1 MSTNYYFKKG
11 KTKCEC
17 CNSITDK
24 EYHIGKKSPDW
35 EFSFQGHPDLDI
47 HSFSDY
53 NLFFTENNIEICN
66 EYNEQILWKDLRSI
80 ILQSKLL
87 NNTINN
93 KNQTI
98 EVRKNYPN
106 YTSKEY
112 FLDEDG
118 YSFTYIEFS

>member
-11 KTKCEC
+11 KTECEC
-17 CNSITDK
+17 CNSTIDK
-24 EYHIGKKSPDW
+24 EYHIGKKSYNW
-35 EFSFQGHPDLDI
+35 EFSFQGHPDLNI
-47 HSFSDY
+47 HSFYDY
-53 NLFFTENNIEICN
+53 DLFFIKNNIEIYN
-66 EYNEQILWKDLRSI
+66 EYKEPVLWKDLMSI

-87 NNTINN
+87 NN

-106 YTSKEY
+106 SISKEY
-112 FLDEDG
+112 FLDELD